1 MPKQSVISFEDF
13 FQQDLTCE
21 VLVQSLY
28 DLNHLEFDLYCNLLI
43 IEELDETADVTNLME
58 RANRKDRTMVNR
70 SLSSLLQKGL
80 CKREKT
86 SQLGQRGYWYIYKP
100 TPLTELKKNLLS
112 KLTVWHEEA
121 IQNIKGIEVQFANK
135 LETKIKT
142 T

>member
-43 IEELDETADVTNLME
+43 LDELGEQADVTRLME
-58 RANRKDRTMVNR
+58 KANRKDRTMVNR
-70 SLSSLLQKGL
+70 SLSSLLEKSL

-100 TPLTELKKNLLS
+100 TPLTELKKSLLT
-112 KLTVWHEEA
+112 KLTDWHSQA
-121 IQNIKGIEVQFANK
+121 IDNIKGIEVQFAKK
-135 LETKIKT
+135 LEDKVNNK
-142 T
+142 